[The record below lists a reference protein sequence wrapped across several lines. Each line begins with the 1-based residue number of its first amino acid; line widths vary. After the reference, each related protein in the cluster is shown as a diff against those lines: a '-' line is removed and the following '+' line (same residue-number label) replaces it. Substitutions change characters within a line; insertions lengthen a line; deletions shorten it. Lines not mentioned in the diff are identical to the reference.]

1 MSEEEDEFQ
10 DAQERNDDDDRIARN
25 DQTISSEQSSKFLA
39 TLRKVEEVKIPFKE
53 TDDFRA

>member
-1 MSEEEDEFQ
+1 MNEEEDEFQ
-10 DAQERNDDDDRIARN
+10 DAREGLNDDNLIARN
-25 DQTISSEQSSKFLA
+25 DQVISAEQSSKFLA

>member
-10 DAQERNDDDDRIARN
+10 DAQEGNDDNDHIAKN
-25 DQTISSEQSSKFLA
+25 DQAISSEQSSKFLA
-39 TLRKVEEVKIPFKE
+39 TLRKAEEVKIPFKE